1 MIDWSW
7 VSLLLLISDQ
17 KKSVCI
23 RVYVSFCIIVYVYY
37 MCSSFF
43 LTFFKDKCDEFCIF
57 LASDLSLLVG
67 TPQDLTIFGKIV
79 NFLKK

>member
-1 MIDWSW
+1 M
-7 VSLLLLISDQ
+7 
-17 KKSVCI
+17 CI
-23 RVYVSFCIIVYVYY
+23 TCVVV
-37 MCSSFF
+37 FF
-43 LTFFKDKCDEFCIF
+43 LLFFKDKCDEFCIF